1 MIGQENP
8 SQLLPALLTNAAKED
23 EATLILNTAVLLK
36 DFAGYEILIDD
47 EMIPASFGS
56 EQRLNI
62 DRRLNY
68 LLSN

>member
-1 MIGQENP
+1 MSNNLCYRYLSLYLG
-8 SQLLPALLTNAAKED
+8 LT
-23 EATLILNTAVLLK
+23 LLK
-36 DFAGYEILIDD
+36 DLAGYDILIDD